1 MRRWLST
8 SYPALPSQKALAK
21 VKCEAKSLIRIP
33 PSPIKRMPNCF
44 WLNASPRT
52 RHRMRTSSAGTTASC
67 SSRRAAA
74 PVPVKFNVLPPA
86 WPAGSAHRE
95 DQRVEAPVGQDDEVE
110 GAGGA
115 RQEREGEAVET
126 RVETPVPP
134 VEGVCPAEHG
144 GDCDRCRPPRPEGT
158 LGHDPEVASVQDL
171 GARRGAERT
180 HHAEGAAKDGRRHG
194 EIGHRGARQPERV
207 PRHRETVQHAEVHHR
222 DEYQVPSNGSSGRSP
237 YGLRKPRAA
246 PIASKGITSSEC

>member
-33 PSPIKRMPNCF
+33 PSPIKRMPNCS

-74 PVPVKFNVLPPA
+74 PVPVKVNVLPPA
-86 WPAGSAHRE
+86 RPAGSAHRE
-95 DQRVEAPVGQDDEVE
+95 DQRVEARVGQDDDVE
-110 GAGGA
+110 GAGRA

-126 RVETPVPP
+126 CVETPVPA
-134 VEGVCPAEHG
+134 VEGVRPAEHG
-144 GDCDRCRPPRPEGT
+144 GDRDRAV
-158 LGHDPEVASVQDL
+158 HQV
-171 GARRGAERT
+171 RRERSANT
-180 HHAEGAAKDGRRHG
+180 RR
-194 EIGHRGARQPERV
+194 
-207 PRHRETVQHAEVHHR
+207 
-222 DEYQVPSNGSSGRSP
+222 
-237 YGLRKPRAA
+237 
-246 PIASKGITSSEC
+246 